1 MDVLHLS
8 TLQFKFGKGIPF
20 SLQVLIMTKKAGGFQ
35 ALQYSLRVARKVGIS
50 ASLQSLY
57 AKNTCKS
64 CAFGTGGQNGGTR
77 NENKQFAEFCK
88 KNLQTQL
95 TDLQAAIPL
104 SLFKEKSIAKL
115 RALSPQQLEQL
126 GRLTVPLYKQKGD
139 THYRV
144 ITAEMAL
151 DKMTQRFKQ
160 TNPQRSFF
168 YSSGRSSNEAAF
180 LLQLFAR
187 AWGTNHINN
196 CSYYCHQAS
205 GVGLTNS
212 IGSGTATL
220 QLRDLKCS
228 DMIFVIGANPASN
241 HPRFVKEL
249 VACRRRGGHVII
261 INPAKEKGLVEFT
274 LPSDWRSMIKG
285 GSKVASLYLQPHI
298 GTDIAVLKGIAKACI
313 AKNGQNKTFIDQYT
327 EGFADYIADI
337 EKTTWQDITA
347 LSGIEQTTLEQVAQ
361 YYTNAKKVVFAW
373 GMGVTQHLHGVDNVE
388 SIINLALLRGMVG
401 QKGAGL
407 LPLRGHSNVQG
418 VGSMGVTP
426 ALKDAVLQNIEQYIG
441 ITLPKHKG
449 LDTIG
454 CLQAA
459 QDGNMDIAFILGGN
473 LFAASP
479 DPVFTEQALE
489 RIPFKVYLNPTLNQ
503 GHVHGVTDE
512 VLILPVTVRDE
523 EKQATTQESMFNYVR
538 ISDGG
543 IDRFPN
549 LPSEVEWISHLA
561 KHLISTDIFDF
572 SIFSK
577 HKTIRE
583 AIAKSIPGFSILQK
597 ADQSREEFQIE
608 GRTFHSPQFATLQGT
623 AIFHTHPMPEYAHHY
638 AKRKRRETSL
648 YRMSSVRSEGQF
660 NTIIYEQEDL
670 YRDQQQRWIVLMNTD
685 DMKREGL
692 IENDKV
698 SLENETGRM
707 QNLNVRSY
715 AIPTGNVM
723 TYFPEANVLIAKTTD
738 QRSKMPSYKSIIV
751 RLVKYPLTKD

>member
-1 MDVLHLS
+1 
-8 TLQFKFGKGIPF
+8 
-20 SLQVLIMTKKAGGFQ
+20 MTKKASGFQ
-35 ALQYSLRVARKVGIS
+35 ALHYSLRVARKVGINT
-50 ASLQSLY
+50 SLQALY

-64 CAFGTGGQNGGTR
+64 CAFGTGGQNGGMR
-77 NENKQFAEFCK
+77 NESKQFPEFCK

-104 SLFKEKSIAKL
+104 SLFKEKSITEL
-115 RALSPQQLEQL
+115 RALSPQQLEQC

-144 ITAEMAL
+144 ITVEMAL
-151 DKMTQRFKQ
+151 DKLIQRFKQ
-160 TNPQRSFF
+160 TNPQRGFF

-220 QLRDLKCS
+220 QLRDLKHS

-249 VACRRRGGHVII
+249 VACRRRGGHVIV
-261 INPAKEKGLVEFT
+261 INPAKEKGLVDFT
-274 LPSDWRSMIKG
+274 LPSDWRSMISG
-285 GSKVASLYLQPHI
+285 GSEVASLYLQPNI
-298 GTDIAVLKGIAKACI
+298 GADIAVLKGIAKACLTQ
-313 AKNGQNKTFIDQYT
+313 NGQDQAFIDQHT
-327 EGFADYIADI
+327 EGFVEYIADI
-337 EKTTWQDITA
+337 EQTTWQDITA
-347 LSGIEQTTLEQVAQ
+347 FSGIEQTTLEQVAQ
-361 YYTNAKKVVFAW
+361 YYTDAKKVVFAW
-373 GMGVTQHLHGVDNVE
+373 GMGATQHLHGVDNIE
-388 SIINLALLRGMVG
+388 SIVNLALLRGMVG
-401 QKGAGL
+401 QTGAGL

-418 VGSMGVTP
+418 VGSMGVAP
-426 ALKDAVLQNIEQYIG
+426 ALKEAVLQNIEQYIG
-441 ITLPKHKG
+441 IPLPKHKG
-449 LDTIG
+449 LDTLG

-459 QDGNMDIAFILGGN
+459 QDGMMDLAFILGGN

-479 DPVFTEQALE
+479 DSVFTEQALE

-538 ISDGG
+538 ISEGG
-543 IDRFPN
+543 IYRFPD
-549 LPSEVEWISHLA
+549 LYSEVEWIYNLA
-561 KHLISTDIFDF
+561 KHLISPDIFDF
-572 SIFSK
+572 SIFAK
-577 HKTIRE
+577 HQSIRE
-583 AIAKSIPGFSILQK
+583 AIAKSVPGFSALQK
-597 ADQSREEFQIE
+597 TDQSREEFQIE
-608 GRTFHSPQFATLQGT
+608 GRTFHSPQFLTLHGK
-623 AIFHTHPMPEYAHHY
+623 AIFHTHPMPAYAQYY
-638 AKRKRRETSL
+638 AKRKRHETSL
-648 YRMSSVRSEGQF
+648 YRMSSIRSEGQF

-670 YRDQQQRWIVLMNTD
+670 YRDQQQRWIVLMNAD

-692 IENDKV
+692 AENDKV
-698 SLENETGRM
+698 TLENETGYM
-707 QNLNVRSY
+707 KDLNVRSY

-723 TYFPEANVLIAKTTD
+723 TYFPEANVLIPKTTD
-738 QRSKMPSYKSIIV
+738 QRSKTPSYKSIII
-751 RLVKYPLTKD
+751 RLVKTTP